1 VRRKKSRCLYC
12 SRAPDFLILF
22 KDTDYA
28 VTCFSA
34 TENKQQPAKNKCM
47 LISASPLCKL
57 VLLIFY
63 LTQTPEKMNTN
74 FKCIMLLCSLVLSRV
89 TYAQKISIDEIKKQC
104 SGLAMDKRVRM
115 TVSSFTVA
123 TPTAKGKFG
132 DELAQMLTT
141 ALQEVDCFNV
151 LLSLSD
157 INNATDEI
165 NFNNKGTTDQNTS
178 VQPGKMKGAQVIVMG
193 KVTDY
198 FPGTSNNGSLGAG
211 KAKLGFTVQLVNP
224 QTREIIASK
233 AINVQ
238 GKTVIGIGG
247 TSNKSLADAT
257 EKGIYEAVEFIAEH
271 KDNMAMPETS
281 AAATTGTVTSI
292 NVLNTDYTKF
302 KSLIDIISAKGKVLE
317 KSISNGN
324 GFIKFDYAGS
334 TIDDIVDLIDKK
346 AGSKFTIKDF
356 NTAGI
361 TLQSK

>member
-1 VRRKKSRCLYC
+1 MCDARKADACAVAGLLI
-12 SRAPDFLILF
+12 FLILF
-22 KDTDYA
+22 KDNDYA

-34 TENKQQPAKNKCM
+34 TDNKQQPAKNKCV
-47 LISASPLCKL
+47 LTRASPRRKL

-63 LTQTPEKMNTN
+63 LTQTPEKMNTK
-74 FKCIMLLCSLVLSRV
+74 FKSMLLCSLVLSSGA
-89 TYAQKISIDEIKKQC
+89 YAQKISIDEIKKQC
-104 SGLAMDKRVRM
+104 SGLAIDKRVRM

-178 VQPGKMKGAQVIVMG
+178 VQSGKMKGAQVIVMG

-257 EKGIYEAVEFIAEH
+257 EKGIYEAVEFIAGH

-281 AAATTGTVTSI
+281 STATASTVTSI
-292 NVLNTDYTKF
+292 NVLNTDYAKF

-317 KSISNGN
+317 KSISNGT
-324 GFIKFDYAGS
+324 GYIKFDYAGS